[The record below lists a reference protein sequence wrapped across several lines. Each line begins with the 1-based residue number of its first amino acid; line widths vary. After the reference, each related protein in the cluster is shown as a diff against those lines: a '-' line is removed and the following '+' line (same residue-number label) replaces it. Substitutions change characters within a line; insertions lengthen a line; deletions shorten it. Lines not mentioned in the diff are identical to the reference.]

1 MLESLGGLGYKVES
15 LPPYTLVYKADM
27 PELTGLIGA
36 LPLPGRESPVTGRA
50 AIRIVEPGLVLRRLT
65 HGGLLRS
72 ITGGRF
78 LSLNRSLREI
88 SVSAHLASRG
98 VPTPEIA
105 ALRFRRAGPFYA
117 IEVITKLVPGAVDL
131 LAYLEKRPADALL
144 AFMQAGGLISR
155 VHGLGVYH
163 PDLHVKNILLDR
175 RKALWIID
183 LDGARL
189 FPALPPALRERN
201 LSRFR
206 RSLVKWD
213 RAGRISLPAGW
224 EQAFADGYAGGR

>member
-1 MLESLGGLGYKVES
+1 MFPELGGLGYAVKS
-15 LPPYTLVYKADM
+15 MPPYTLVYKAHM
-27 PELTGLIGA
+27 PELTGLIGD
-36 LPLPGRESPVTGRA
+36 LPLPGRESPVTGRT

-72 ITGGRF
+72 ITRGRF

-105 ALRFRRAGPFYA
+105 ALRFRRTGPFYA
-117 IEVITKLVPGAVDL
+117 IEVVTKLVPGAVDL
-131 LAYLEKRPADALL
+131 LACLAGRPADALL
-144 AFMQAGGLISR
+144 LLMQAGGLISR
-155 VHGLGVYH
+155 VHGLGAYH

-175 RKALWIID
+175 RRTPWIID

-189 FPALPPALRERN
+189 FPVLPPALRERN
-201 LSRFR
+201 LARFR
-206 RSLVKWD
+206 RSLVKWQG
-213 RAGRISLPAGW
+213 AGRISLPAGW